1 MRSGNW
7 TACGLTRHFGECHQ
21 GDLEEAIAALQ
32 VVLLDNS
39 EHEKNLKKLEDKWM
53 CNLGTLFVG
62 LNSHNEVLSNRRR
75 NFGLA

>member
-1 MRSGNW
+1 MASLG
-7 TACGLTRHFGECHQ
+7 TLESTPK

-32 VVLLDNS
+32 VVLVDCC
-39 EHEKNLKKLEDKWM
+39 EQEKELKKQEDRWM
-53 CNLGTLFVG
+53 CNLGTLFVE

>member
-1 MRSGNW
+1 MVEAQRGYKKCQLDSMW
-7 TACGLTRHFGECHQ
+7 AHQ
-21 GDLEEAIAALQ
+21 GDLEEAIASLQ
-32 VVLLDNS
+32 VVLLDS
-39 EHEKNLKKLEDKWM
+39 CEQEKDLKRQEDKWM